1 MDRRTKTRLDVELT
15 CYVGTARVIARPF
28 RTVTKNV
35 SRTGMLMQWDSTK
48 PVPLVGRK
56 LTVDLELPENSEY
69 GPRVMQCRATVVR
82 VDQLSG
88 GNQALALKIH
98 SMKFMQTPK
107 AVRQLGTE
115 QALLSMPL
123 PTARE
128 M

>member
-1 MDRRTKTRLDVELT
+1 MDRRTMTRLDVELT
-15 CYVGTARVIARPF
+15 CYVGAARVIARPF

-48 PVPLVGRK
+48 PVPMVGRK
-56 LTVDLELPENSEY
+56 LTVDLELPENSDY

-82 VDQLSG
+82 VDQLTG
-88 GNQALALKIH
+88 DNKALALKIH
-98 SMKFMQTPK
+98 SMKFIQRPP
-107 AVRQLGTE
+107 VLRQLSSE
-115 QALLSMPL
+115 HDLLTMPT